1 MTSHCHL
8 EVTSSSLL
16 PSPAGPSVCRHV
28 RWFSCQMRNP
38 LGKSRALQLS
48 SALVLGD
55 DGAFELTVG
64 AVELH
69 LVGDNVLVEGSELH
83 NISLEPPIVRSLDC
97 VKEGSVSRG
106 WPLKGFVDPMG

>member
-8 EVTSSSLL
+8 EVTPSSLL
-16 PSPAGPSVCRHV
+16 PPSADPSICRHV

-48 SALVLGD
+48 SALVSGD
-55 DGAFELTVG
+55 DGAFEFAVG
-64 AVELH
+64 AVELG
-69 LVGDNVLVEGSELH
+69 LVSDDVLVEGPELD
-83 NISLEPPIVRSLDC
+83 NVSLEPPIVHSLDC
-97 VKEGSVSRG
+97 IKEGSIAGG